1 MAQLRNEITSK
12 IGEMETKWQDVHKKT
27 KEKVSTMERYYQ
39 TSNTPDAVLK
49 TTDTDRKNL
58 EKDLDE

>member
-1 MAQLRNEITSK
+1 MARCAQENKRE
-12 IGEMETKWQDVHKKT
+12 G
-27 KEKVSTMERYYQ
+27 STMERYYQ